1 MMGAG
6 LSPSLLT
13 APQDLAEGGPRS
25 SPPAHQAPA
34 ALAAGPKPHGSPE
47 RPGCLAMGS
56 ETSVSGSTYT
66 SGPF

>member
-1 MMGAG
+1 MLVTTPTQHPQAGDMMGAG

-34 ALAAGPKPHGSPE
+34 ALAAASQAA
-47 RPGCLAMGS
+47 RL
-56 ETSVSGSTYT
+56 T
-66 SGPF
+66 